1 MYFKRGKSLG
11 VFQKKENIRAGTFYE
26 MIMIGDFL
34 LILVS
39 ADDNKNGVFIYGKKS
54 DENTKT
60 FGIWRKQKDGTLYID
75 SQNDESFGGYVA
87 EKSGDEYLIYEAEA
101 QKFERIIGIQ

>member
-1 MYFKRGKSLG
+1 MYFKKGKSHG
-11 VFQKKENIRAGTFYE
+11 VFKKKENIRAGTFYE
-26 MIMIGDFL
+26 MIMIGDSL

-39 ADDNKNGVFIYGKKS
+39 ADDEQKGFFIYGKKS

-101 QKFERIIGIQ
+101 ENLKEV

>member
-11 VFQKKENIRAGTFYE
+11 VFKKKENIRAGTFYE

-39 ADDNKNGVFIYGKKS
+39 SNDDQNGFFMYGKKS
-54 DENTKT
+54 DENTKSL
-60 FGIWRKQKDGTLYID
+60 GVWGKQKDGTLYID
-75 SQNDESFGGYVA
+75 SQNHESLGGYVA
-87 EKSGDEYLIYEAEA
+87 EKSGDEYLIYEADAENL
-101 QKFERIIGIQ
+101 KDL

>member
-34 LILVS
+34 LILVL
-39 ADDNKNGVFIYGKKS
+39 ADDNQNGFFIYGKKS

-87 EKSGDEYLIYEAEA
+87 EKNGDEYLMYEAQA
-101 QKFERIIGIQ
+101 DN

>member
-1 MYFKRGKSLG
+1 MYFKKGKSLG
-11 VFQKKENIRAGTFYE
+11 VFQKKENIRAGTYYE

-39 ADDNKNGVFIYGKKS
+39 ADDEQNGFFIYGKKS

-60 FGIWRKQKDGTLYID
+60 FGIWRKQKDDTLYIY
-75 SQNDESFGGYVA
+75 SQNDSRFGGYVA
-87 EKSGDEYLIYEAEA
+87 ERRGDEYLMYEAETDNLKEL
-101 QKFERIIGIQ
+101 QEFY

>member
-39 ADDNKNGVFIYGKKS
+39 VDNNQNGFFMYGKKS
-54 DENTKT
+54 DENTKS
-60 FGIWRKQKDGTLYID
+60 FGVWGKQKDGTLYID
-75 SQNDESFGGYVA
+75 SQNDVSFGGYVA
-87 EKSGDEYLIYEAEA
+87 EKSGEKYLIYEAKAEYL
-101 QKFERIIGIQ
+101 KEI

>member
-11 VFQKKENIRAGTFYE
+11 VFQKKGNIRAGAFYE

-39 ADDNKNGVFIYGKKS
+39 VDNNQNGFFMYGKKS
-54 DENTKT
+54 DENTKS
-60 FGIWRKQKDGTLYID
+60 FGVWGKQKDGTIYID

-87 EKSGDEYLIYEAEA
+87 EKSGDEYLMYEAQA
-101 QKFERIIGIQ
+101 DN